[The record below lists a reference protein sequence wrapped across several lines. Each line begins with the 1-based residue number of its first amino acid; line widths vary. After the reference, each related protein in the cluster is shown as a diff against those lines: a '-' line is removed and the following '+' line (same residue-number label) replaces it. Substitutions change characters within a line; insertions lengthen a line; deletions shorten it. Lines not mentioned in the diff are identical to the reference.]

1 MHVANLLCIIR
12 GSVLILIFLQKI
24 EPVSS
29 TIAFVFKEQNFT
41 TFKDIGRAWNNK
53 MIKQYL
59 KPGIIRL
66 QLFVRIDGNNDMKIH
81 NSYLPLGVLKAVW
94 ISAYMSLIISIYDL

>member
-1 MHVANLLCIIR
+1 
-12 GSVLILIFLQKI
+12 
-24 EPVSS
+24 
-29 TIAFVFKEQNFT
+29 
-41 TFKDIGRAWNNK
+41 

-66 QLFVRIDGNNDMKIH
+66 QLFVRIEGNNDMKIH